1 MGLLD
6 KVTRLIRS
14 GSVDPGATA
23 SSSVSLSSGDK
34 PSLLKKSMAV
44 RAKGLL
50 EKAMDFGGKKE
61 PKPVSVYEDPTNFE
75 PESISAP
82 EESYSFDTNGE
93 DFGDFDL
100 GADLSPSSFSQ
111 DEDASDISFP
121 DSAFDNQGASDFDIS
136 SGEDQEP
143 IALSED
149 ELGNLLSSEEEAPT
163 FGGDDSDPDFG
174 MDFGDTDLGSDFGNL
189 DEPEKKEEAPS
200 KGLLSKASEAKE
212 EDSIFDPDLP
222 KSDDIKDPFGDW
234 IKDAESQANQ
244 EAKRPLNKEQTDR
257 EASGFLF
264 DDDSDYS
271 TMPIDLQIASRK
283 KLENYLS
290 VFEISKEISAS
301 RDFTTF
307 FENLSYSIQGQIG
320 AESIVIFSS
329 TNGEYDL
336 LRVVEAQGIGA
347 DPDWVLETG
356 DETYHAALK
365 TSSVVYAKEL
375 FKSALPKKE
384 KEILEKTS
392 AEMLVPI
399 RSYDEFYG
407 IIILSKT
414 VAGEDYTIEDLEFL
428 KIVGEMAGSVLR
440 RIMDLENLHQENEKL
455 RQVLKGNERILS
467 SARDLA
473 SVRDMDEAYD
483 YLVETFKKEL
493 GLRRWSFLLLD
504 RTTRKEYKV
513 FGTNL
518 LTPDTAGKFRLAL
531 DSNLVG
537 IIANVPGVFRISNF
551 RKNPELL
558 SQLSNDELGLMRDF
572 DILPF
577 LNLNWLVGMLVVHE
591 TEVPWTDTDR
601 ETAVGISEIAAPVLS
616 NLLMLEERDAVFRD
630 PFSPVETR
638 IDEAIARS
646 AKIGAP
652 FSLTVFKV
660 QNASRMVRIKGAG
673 FFSYYC
679 EELRASIQENLGE
692 TDYCYRVGQGKY
704 VVVLDGKDREETQI
718 VVRKIRNRIV
728 EMDRKNKDFQTS
740 TSNQTLCYPADT
752 REKERMLELIEES

>member
-14 GSVDPGATA
+14 GNLESGTKNT
-23 SSSVSLSSGDK
+23 SSSVAISGEEK

-50 EKAMDFGGKKE
+50 EKAMDFGGRKE
-61 PKPVSVYEDPTNFE
+61 KTPSAYEDPTNFE
-75 PESISAP
+75 PATASTSSDEDF
-82 EESYSFDTNGE
+82 SFDSSSA
-93 DFGDFDL
+93 DFGDIDF
-100 GADLSPSSFSQ
+100 GADTSNNTFGG
-111 DEDASDISFP
+111 EDSDAEVSFP
-121 DSAFDNQGASDFDIS
+121 DSAFGEESFGEDVNSDFDLS
-136 SGEDQEP
+136 SADFG
-143 IALSED
+143 S
-149 ELGNLLSSEEEAPT
+149 SSEEESDFEIDPDL
-163 FGGDDSDPDFG
+163 GLGLEDSDLGEDFG
-174 MDFGDTDLGSDFGNL
+174 EL
-189 DEPEKKEEAPS
+189 PEETPS
-200 KGLLSKASEAKE
+200 KGLLSKAEEAKE
-212 EDSIFDPDLP
+212 EEKIPSGLSKPDT
-222 KSDDIKDPFGDW
+222 IKDPFDDW
-234 IKDAESQANQ
+234 VKDAENQASQ
-244 EAKRPLNKEQTDR
+244 EASRPFNKEQSDT
-257 EASGFLF
+257 ENAQFLF

-271 TMPIDLQIASRK
+271 TLPIDLQIASRK

-290 VFEISKEISAS
+290 AFEISKEISAS
-301 RDFTTF
+301 KDFTNF
-307 FENLSYSIQGQIG
+307 FENLSFSIQGQIG

-329 TNGEYDL
+329 TNGEYDV

-347 DPDWVLETG
+347 DPDWVLEVG
-356 DETYHAALK
+356 DESYQAALK
-365 TSSVVYAKEL
+365 TPSVVYAKEIL
-375 FKSALPKKE
+375 KHSPPKKE
-384 KEILEKTS
+384 KEILEKTE

-440 RIMDLENLHQENEKL
+440 RIMDLEALHVENERLSQIVKS
-455 RQVLKGNERILS
+455 NERILAT
-467 SARDLA
+467 ARDLA
-473 SVRDMDEAYD
+473 GVRDMDEAYD
-483 YLVETFKKEL
+483 YLVEVLKKEL

-504 RTTRKEYKV
+504 RSTRKEYKV

-518 LTPDTAGKFRLAL
+518 LTPDTSGKFRLGL

-537 IIANVPGVFRISNF
+537 IVANVPGVFRIANF

-558 SQLSNDELGLMRDF
+558 SQLSNDEIGLMHDF

-577 LNLNWLVGMLVVHE
+577 LNLNWLVGMLFIHE
-591 TEVPWTDTDR
+591 TERPWTDTDR
-601 ETAVGISEIAAPVLS
+601 ETAVGISEIASPVLS

-630 PFSPVETR
+630 PFSPVESR
-638 IDEAIARS
+638 IDEAISRAS
-646 AKIGAP
+646 KIGTP

-660 QNASRMVRIKGAG
+660 QNATRMVRIKGAG
-673 FFSYYC
+673 FFAHYC

-728 EMDRKNKDFQTS
+728 ELDRKNKDFQTS
-740 TSNQTLCYPADT
+740 TANQTLCYPADS

>member
-14 GSVDPGATA
+14 GTVESGPKN
-23 SSSVSLSSGDK
+23 SSAIAIGEER
-34 PSLLKKSMAV
+34 PSLLKKSMAL

-61 PKPVSVYEDPTNFE
+61 PKIQSAYEDPTDFE
-75 PESISAP
+75 PATAASSSA
-82 EESYSFDTNGE
+82 EDDFSFDSPSA

-100 GADLSPSSFSQ
+100 GSETSS
-111 DEDASDISFP
+111 DAFGSDDSDAEISFP
-121 DSAFDNQGASDFDIS
+121 DSAFGEDTSDDLDRSSVDFGSPEDIASDDFGVDP
-136 SGEDQEP
+136 D
-143 IALSED
+143 
-149 ELGNLLSSEEEAPT
+149 LGLGLE
-163 FGGDDSDPDFG
+163 DSDLGADFG
-174 MDFGDTDLGSDFGNL
+174 EIE
-189 DEPEKKEEAPS
+189 EPTPS
-200 KGLLSKASEAKE
+200 KGLLSKAEEAKE
-212 EDSIFDPDLP
+212 EEDFPPGLSKP
-222 KSDDIKDPFGDW
+222 DDIKDPFDDW
-234 IKDAESQANQ
+234 VKDAENQAN
-244 EAKRPLNKEQTDR
+244 K
-257 EASGFLF
+257 EASRPFSQEQNEAEKAEFLF

-271 TMPIDLQIASRK
+271 TLPIDLQIASRK

-301 RDFTTF
+301 KDFTNF
-307 FENLSYSIQGQIG
+307 FENLSFSIQGQIG
-320 AESIVIFSS
+320 AESIVVFSS
-329 TNGEYDL
+329 TNGEFDV

-347 DPDWVLETG
+347 DPDWVLEVG
-356 DETYHAALK
+356 DESYQAVLK
-365 TSSVVYAKEL
+365 TPSVVYAKEVL
-375 FKSALPKKE
+375 KHSPPKKE
-384 KEILEKTS
+384 KEILEKTE

-414 VAGEDYTIEDLEFL
+414 VDGEDYTIEDLEFL

-440 RIMDLENLHQENEKL
+440 RIMDLETLHQENDQLK
-455 RQVLKGNERILS
+455 QVLKSNERILAT
-467 SARDLA
+467 ARDLA
-473 SVRDMDEAYD
+473 GVRDMDEAYD
-483 YLVETFKKEL
+483 YLVEILKKEL

-518 LTPDTAGKFRLAL
+518 LTPDTTGKFRLGL

-537 IIANVPGVFRISNF
+537 IVANVPGVFRIANF

-558 SQLSNDELGLMRDF
+558 SQLSNDEIGLMHDF

-577 LNLNWLVGMLVVHE
+577 LNLNWLVGMLFIHE
-591 TEVPWTDTDR
+591 TERPWTDTDR
-601 ETAVGISEIAAPVLS
+601 ETAVGISEIASPVLS

-630 PFSPVETR
+630 PFSPVESR
-638 IDEAIARS
+638 IDEAITRAS
-646 AKIGAP
+646 KIGTP

-660 QNASRMVRIKGAG
+660 QNATRMVRMKGAG
-673 FFSYYC
+673 FFAHYC

-728 EMDRKNKDFQTS
+728 ELDRKNKDFQTS
-740 TSNQTLCYPADT
+740 TANQTLCYPADT